1 MRITFFY
8 LVFALLIFSCN
19 NYMEK
24 VSEVEDYI
32 PSNAT
37 AVLKINNLTKFNNSI
52 INNEFLG
59 SVAKSNNEISNAV
72 SFLKKNEFNDSI
84 TICFYYTDKLMFNII
99 GNPKNADSFPQLFQ
113 KKEKMFRVLSNNPFL
128 KRNIGKESSFIK
140 NFKKMDQT
148 NSNFS
153 IALNKQNSKNL
164 LGLFFNKSKEKEEG
178 HLYIN
183 IDATNNTVLFNG
195 VVDKNYS
202 FTNSNNKI
210 NLDEIKNS
218 DINFSF
224 DPGQNL
230 TDDYDLMNT
239 NIDEPIDLLGFLGSK
254 EKVKNFK
261 IFQLKNSNGIANLN
275 GIISDINNNDEKSAS
290 GLLFELK
297 LDQNITKG
305 PFVVKNHINKKT
317 ELIVQDENNAL
328 HLINNLGQIEWSKK
342 IDGQITA
349 KIDQIDSYKNGKLQY
364 VFSTKNKL
372 YLIDR
377 KGRDVG
383 KFPLKFNDEITQPIS
398 IFDYDKNKNYRI
410 LITQKNELFMFD
422 SKGNRVKG
430 FDYNKNE
437 EIINSPKHFRISN
450 KDLIIFKTT
459 KDLVILNR
467 RGRVRIETK
476 VKLDYSSSDIF
487 RFNNKLITKTNNNK
501 VIEIN
506 LNGDTKVLDEYTS
519 ELKLSS
525 IEDYLVI
532 QNQNKISINKNMS
545 NIKFGNYT
553 DLRIYNSKNKILVSI
568 FDSQNKEN
576 YLFNEKLE
584 LIEGF
589 PVKSES
595 AITYLINEN
604 KLEFGVKSGDKSI
617 IFFKKTI

>member
-1 MRITFFY
+1 
-8 LVFALLIFSCN
+8 
-19 NYMEK
+19 
-24 VSEVEDYI
+24 
-32 PSNAT
+32 
-37 AVLKINNLTKFNNSI
+37 
-52 INNEFLG
+52 
-59 SVAKSNNEISNAV
+59 
-72 SFLKKNEFNDSI
+72 
-84 TICFYYTDKLMFNII
+84 
-99 GNPKNADSFPQLFQ
+99 
-113 KKEKMFRVLSNNPFL
+113 
-128 KRNIGKESSFIK
+128 
-140 NFKKMDQT
+140 
-148 NSNFS
+148 
-153 IALNKQNSKNL
+153 
-164 LGLFFNKSKEKEEG
+164 
-178 HLYIN
+178 
-183 IDATNNTVLFNG
+183 
-195 VVDKNYS
+195 
-202 FTNSNNKI
+202 
-210 NLDEIKNS
+210 
-218 DINFSF
+218 
-224 DPGQNL
+224 
-230 TDDYDLMNT
+230 MNT

-261 IFQLKNSNGIANLN
+261 IFQLKNSNGIANIN

-290 GLLFELK
+290 GLHFKLK

-487 RFNNKLITKTNNNK
+487 RFNNKLITKTINNK

-532 QNQNKISINKNMS
+532 QNQNKISINKNIS

-604 KLEFGVKSGDKSI
+604 KLEFGVKSDDKSI